1 MFKQL
6 FCAPKELLN
15 TKEASVWA
23 SHYLGKHVSVSN
35 IAYLINYGRIAN
47 HAKDSKQNLIDLQEL
62 KLYYD
67 RFDKKDAH
75 APLSFAN
82 FKEAETTKHIH
93 RLHPYKGKFIPQ
105 LVEFFLDSHTDD
117 IKTAQWFGEGDIVLD
132 PFCGSGTTLAVANTF
147 NMHALGVDI
156 SCFNAMLSNAKVE
169 QYDLE
174 SLACVLEGLID
185 QIESLYEKSPIKEF
199 EKALDTHLQAFNHMH
214 FSKDFKRKV
223 VLGQIEEYAYGAEK
237 ANEFLGIYEELL
249 QRFAIHLLDGTP
261 TGFIQKWYISPI
273 RQELSFLKDEI
284 DKTQEGMHSILYI
297 ILSRTAR
304 SCRATTHADLA
315 TLKHPITT
323 TYYCKKHGK
332 ICRPLF
338 SLRKWFSHYAKDTLK
353 RLREFQTL
361 RSGCFSL
368 CLQADACSVD
378 LSAEVSKHNEDFAH
392 LIDTQKIAG
401 IFSSPPYVGLID
413 YHEQHA
419 YAYELFCLERQD
431 HLEIGAMQAGQGK
444 SAREQYIQGIAN
456 VLKNTKRFLKP
467 NYNVFLVAND
477 KFNLYPRIAE
487 LAGMHIVKCYHRP
500 VINRSE
506 KDTRGYQESIFHLK
520 DQREW

>member
-1 MFKQL
+1 M
-6 FCAPKELLN
+6 
-15 TKEASVWA
+15 WA
-23 SHYLGKHVSVSN
+23 SQYLGKHVSVSN

-47 HAKDSKQNLIDLQEL
+47 HAKDSKQNLIDPQEL

-67 RFDKKDAH
+67 RFDKKDTH
-75 APLSFAN
+75 DSLSFAN
-82 FKEAETTKHIH
+82 FKEVETTKHIH

-156 SCFNAMLSNAKVE
+156 SCFNATLSNAKVG
-169 QYDLE
+169 QYNLEALTRVLEDLIDKVE
-174 SLACVLEGLID
+174 SLH
-185 QIESLYEKSPIKEF
+185 EKSPIKEF
-199 EKALDTHLQAFNHMH
+199 ENALDTHLQNFNNRH
-214 FSKDFKRKV
+214 FPKDFKRKV
-223 VLGQIEEYAYGAEK
+223 VLGQVDERIYGAEK
-237 ANEFLGIYEELL
+237 AKEFLGIYEELL
-249 QRFAIHLLDGTP
+249 QHFTIPLLDSAQ
-261 TGFIQKWYISPI
+261 TGFIEKWYVHPI
-273 RQELSFLKDEI
+273 RQELLFLKEEI
-284 DKTQEGMHSILYI
+284 DKRHEGMRDILYI
-297 ILSRTAR
+297 VLSRTAR

-315 TLKHPITT
+315 TLKDPITT

-338 SLRKWFSHYAKDTLK
+338 SLKKWFSHYAKDTLK
-353 RLREFQTL
+353 RLKEFQAL

-368 CLQADACSVD
+368 CLQADACGVD
-378 LSAEVSKHNEDFAH
+378 LMAEVSKHNKDFAH
-392 LIDTQKIAG
+392 LIDAQKIAG

-419 YAYELFCLERQD
+419 YAYELFSLKRQD

-444 SAREQYIQGIAN
+444 IAREQYMQGIAN

-487 LAGMHIVKCYHRP
+487 LAGMRIAKCYHRP

-520 DQREW
+520 DHREC

>member
-1 MFKQL
+1 MCKQA
-6 FCAPKELLN
+6 FCSPNKLLN
-15 TKEASVWA
+15 TKDASVWA

-156 SCFNAMLSNAKVE
+156 SCFNAMLSNAKVG
-169 QYDLE
+169 QYNLE
-174 SLACVLEGLID
+174 ALTRVFEGLID
-185 QIESLYEKSPIKEF
+185 KVESLHEKSPIKEF
-199 EKALDTHLQAFNHMH
+199 ENALDTHLQNFNNRH
-214 FSKDFKRKV
+214 FPKDFKRKV
-223 VLGQIEEYAYGAEK
+223 VLGQVDDRTYGAEK
-237 ANEFLGIYEELL
+237 AKEFLGIYEELL

-273 RQELSFLKDEI
+273 KQELLFLKEEI
-284 DKTQEGMHSILYI
+284 DKRHEGMRDILYI
-297 ILSRTAR
+297 VLSRTAR

-315 TLKHPITT
+315 TLKDPVTT

-378 LSAEVSKHNEDFAH
+378 LSAEVSKHNENFAR
-392 LIDTQKIAG
+392 LIDTQRIAG
-401 IFSSPPYVGLID
+401 IFSSPPYVGLIN

-419 YAYELFCLERQD
+419 YAYELFSLERQD

-444 SAREQYIQGIAN
+444 SAREQYMQGIAN

-467 NYNVFLVAND
+467 DYNVFLVAND

-487 LAGMHIVKCYHRP
+487 LAGMRIVKCYHRP

-520 DQREW
+520 NNQKC